1 MLGDSCLGVLMASP
15 LWGLAQGRGESA
27 HRAFWKYTGVLSLI
41 REALFSCLNHSSV
54 TLLGPVPEKE
64 LGLGVVNIQS
74 RSLSLGEATLFI

>member
-64 LGLGVVNIQS
+64 LGGGGGEQS

>member
-64 LGLGVVNIQS
+64 LGGGGGEQC